1 MFEVNLAVSETQLIG
16 GACNAGAALT
26 RCKTTL
32 FPTTTVKGVERV
44 LVVLL
49 AGKSS
54 DDVLPPTESLINAG
68 VKIITVGMG
77 LFIDRSQLS
86 EIAYS
91 QSYVLTTDLIAGLPS
106 ISGSLATLISQGSFF
121 FTHFNCLEHV
131 RTSLLS
137 IGWISSQCHE
147 GPLLELHF
155 YNHLLDN
162 FVQI

>member
-1 MFEVNLAVSETQLIG
+1 MFGFNQFTSMFEVNLAVSETQLIG

-32 FPTTTVKGVERV
+32 FPTTTAKGVERV

-121 FTHFNCLEHV
+121 LTHFNCFTT
-131 RTSLLS
+131 RK
-137 IGWISSQCHE
+137 
-147 GPLLELHF
+147 
-155 YNHLLDN
+155 N
-162 FVQI
+162 FTFVNWLNIVSDPRGSFVGAAFL